1 MPRRWKDFFFA
12 PPNFKIHPLHEIL
25 SKYNFF
31 HRGELSEHFVYDTGL
46 FRFALLAPMRKA
58 PNRVFLLGAFLLLLL
73 HIQLFMIPRFRH
85 CCPNRCEPCRRQCCI
100 PSCRL
105 SPTRSMPWWKPL
117 TPFNTRSPRGDVKRN
132 LPLKQLTMFFSSCLF
147 KKIAPQVKTH
157 GEKLSQKVLTF
168 RGKSI

>member
-12 PPNFKIHPLHEIL
+12 PPKFKMHPLNEIL
-25 SKYNFF
+25 LKYNFF
-31 HRGELSEHFVYDTGL
+31 HRGEPSEHFVYDTGL
-46 FRFALLAPMRKA
+46 FRFELLAPMRKA
-58 PNRVFLLGAFLLLLL
+58 PNRVFLLDAFLLLLL
-73 HIQLFMIPRFRH
+73 LIQLFMIPRSRH

-105 SPTRSMPWWKPL
+105 NPKVNAVVIPL

-147 KKIAPQVKTH
+147 KKIVPQVKTR
-157 GEKLSQKVLTF
+157 GENFLK
-168 RGKSI
+168 RY